1 MAEHEDGPL
10 SLFLAERYAPRAS
23 AEAAHRDSDRLRAA
37 SEELASQGTIVR
49 CLGSALV
56 PVDETCFA
64 FCEARSADDVALLG
78 ERAEAPFYRVVEA
91 VRV

>member
-10 SLFLAERYAPRAS
+10 SLFLAERYAPHMS
-23 AEAAHRDSDRLRAA
+23 AEAAHCDSDRLQAA
-37 SEELASQGTIVR
+37 SDELGRQGTIVR
-49 CLGSALV
+49 CLGSTLV
-56 PVDETCFA
+56 PADETCFA
-64 FCEARSADDVALLG
+64 LCEARSAGDVALLG